1 MRAWSRLSARS
12 GRGTGLTAT
21 TASTAASTATA
32 GPSAGSMSTML
43 TAATTDRATGCAG
56 AATRSAEP
64 TRSVRT
70 AASTAG
76 AGLERSP
83 PEVERELPDPEPEAE
98 GRRGWSSA
106 LAVRRRCGDVSPA
119 PSSSTSLV
127 RLLPDE
133 VEPKARGP
141 ETGGDGDDAGSSPRT
156 DAEGRR
162 ESRPWLTLRRR
173 RCDDRSPA
181 PSSPVSLE
189 RLLPDEIEIKTRGPE
204 AEDDCDG
211 AGASS
216 GTDTG
221 ARRAGGR
228 GLALQMDPPG
238 ALRSIPR
245 SPSDGA
251 AAAGIVAALGNGRGD
266 P

>member
-1 MRAWSRLSARS
+1 MLLYGYPGRKVGRPS
-12 GRGTGLTAT
+12 GRHVG
-21 TASTAASTATA
+21 
-32 GPSAGSMSTML
+32 
-43 TAATTDRATGCAG
+43 
-56 AATRSAEP
+56 
-64 TRSVRT
+64 RT
-70 AASTAG
+70 YG

-83 PEVERELPDPEPEAE
+83 LEVERELPDPEPEGEAEAE
-98 GRRGWSSA
+98 GRRGGSSM

-141 ETGGDGDDAGSSPRT
+141 ETGGEGDDAGSSPRT

-162 ESRPWLTLRRR
+162 ESHPGLALRRR

-181 PSSPVSLE
+181 PSSPVSLV
-189 RLLPDEIEIKTRGPE
+189 RLLPDEIEIKSRGPE
-204 AEDDCDG
+204 TAEGDCDG

-221 ARRAGGR
+221 ARRAGSR

-251 AAAGIVAALGNGRGD
+251 AASGNMAALGNGRGD

>member
-1 MRAWSRLSARS
+1 MCGFELTIVDLSARMRPRFRAKSASMRAWSRLSARS
-12 GRGTGLTAT
+12 GRGAGLTA
-21 TASTAASTATA
+21 TAASTATA

-56 AATRSAEP
+56 SATRSAEP
-64 TRSVRT
+64 TRSVMT

-76 AGLERSP
+76 VGGSTTGSGSGGAAEA
-83 PEVERELPDPEPEAE
+83 EAEAE
-98 GRRGWSSA
+98 GRGGWSSA

-162 ESRPWLTLRRR
+162 E
-173 RCDDRSPA
+173 
-181 PSSPVSLE
+181 
-189 RLLPDEIEIKTRGPE
+189 
-204 AEDDCDG
+204 
-211 AGASS
+211 
-216 GTDTG
+216 
-221 ARRAGGR
+221 
-228 GLALQMDPPG
+228 
-238 ALRSIPR
+238 
-245 SPSDGA
+245 
-251 AAAGIVAALGNGRGD
+251 
-266 P
+266 